1 MKTREAIISKEKSSE
16 EKAVKSGLSR
26 LIKNALPNLATS
38 RVTNGLYDDY
48 IFFYSTSDRGVHLND
63 TYTEMP
69 LLNDNS
75 SELSARCYEI
85 FIMF

>member
-1 MKTREAIISKEKSSE
+1 MQYLRISVEKAMKTGEAIISKEKSSE

-48 IFFYSTSDRGVHLND
+48 IFLYTNYYEVSFKKRLTKKCFLPFY
-63 TYTEMP
+63 
-69 LLNDNS
+69 
-75 SELSARCYEI
+75 
-85 FIMF
+85 F